1 MSVGGTKLSL
11 KKKLSLLI
19 ATIIVLV
26 MLVAGFLGY
35 RSLTDVSRTMYTT
48 RSQELSKTA
57 ALSVDPAQVKMI
69 RDRVMETFNSL
80 PDKVSTDDWGSP
92 EFDAYLKNYED
103 ITATKEYEEIRD
115 RLRIVQDSNNLQA
128 VYLVWF
134 DVASESTIYLV
145 DGAHVDI
152 CLPGTFDAVMYDVD
166 HEAMK
171 NPEKGIKADVTNTKE
186 YGWVVA
192 AGSPVF
198 CDGELVAFAGAELSM
213 NEVMAQRNRFLMIEL
228 SALLVMVVFF
238 IALSILLI
246 DRMLIR
252 PLNKLSD
259 TSEKYWS
266 GETSS
271 IQHEFSQLDIHTGD
285 ELEEL
290 SNSMKLMEQN
300 INDHIAKILDTTSK
314 LAATTKRAEEMDRA
328 ANIDPL
334 TKVRNR
340 RAYDMEANRL
350 DREIEEG
357 KPVFGI
363 AMIDMNYLKKTN
375 DTYGHDRGN
384 EAIRTL
390 CRTICRV
397 FAHSPVFRIGGD
409 EFVVVLENDD
419 YEHIDELKAE
429 FDQKIA
435 ELQNSTDPWNRVS
448 AAMGCAL
455 YDPERDK
462 DVESVFNRADS
473 EMYDVKKQMKAARE

>member
-1 MSVGGTKLSL
+1 MSVGGIKLSL

-26 MLVAGFLGY
+26 MLVAGYLGY

-69 RDRVMETFNSL
+69 RDRVMETFNSM

-145 DGAHVDI
+145 DGAYVDI

-166 HEAMK
+166 HKAMH
-171 NPEKGIKADVTNTKE
+171 NPKGGIAADVTNTEE

-198 CDGELVAFAGAELSM
+198 YEDELVAFAAAEISM
-213 NEVMAQRNRFLMIEL
+213 NEVMKQRNQFVLIEFASL
-228 SALLVMVVFF
+228 FGLAVVF
-238 IALSILLI
+238 IALSIVLI

-252 PLNKLSD
+252 PINKLSD
-259 TSEKYWS
+259 ASEKYWS
-266 GETSS
+266 GESTSDR
-271 IQHEFSQLDIHTGD
+271 HEFSQLEIHTGD
-285 ELEEL
+285 ELETL
-290 SNSMKLMEQN
+290 SNSMKQMEQN
-300 INDHIAKILDTTSK
+300 INEHMTELLNMTNQLISTSK
-314 LAATTKRAEEMDRA
+314 YADEMDRA
-328 ANIDPL
+328 ANIDAL
-334 TKVRNR
+334 TKVRNK
-340 RAYDMEANRL
+340 RAYDVEVERINQ
-350 DREIEEG
+350 EIADG
-357 KPVFGI
+357 KNAFGLV
-363 AMIDMNYLKKTN
+363 MIDLNYLKKIN
-375 DTYGHDRGN
+375 DTYGHDKGN

-390 CRTICRV
+390 CRTICQIFV
-397 FAHSPVFRIGGD
+397 HSPVFRIGGD
-409 EFVVVLENDD
+409 EFVVVLQNHD
-419 YEHIDELKAE
+419 YEHLEELKALFE
-429 FDQKIA
+429 QEMEKLKGADK
-435 ELQNSTDPWNRVS
+435 PWEGVS
-448 AAMGCAL
+448 AAVGYAL
-455 YDPERDK
+455 FDPALDK
-462 DVESVFNRADS
+462 GVEDVFERADH
-473 EMYDVKKQMKAARE
+473 EMYEDKKRMKALRA